1 MILKMRIMYS
11 IYKIAHEILQS
22 IFTYLLLH
30 FIAT

>member
-11 IYKIAHEILQS
+11 IYKIADEILQS
-22 IFTYLLLH
+22 LFTYLLLH